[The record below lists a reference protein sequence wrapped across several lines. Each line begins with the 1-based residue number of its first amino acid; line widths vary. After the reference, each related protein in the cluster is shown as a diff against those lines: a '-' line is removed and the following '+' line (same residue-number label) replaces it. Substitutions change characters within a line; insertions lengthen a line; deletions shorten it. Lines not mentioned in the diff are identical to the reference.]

1 MALSTA
7 PKTTNFLSPL
17 GAKFTIK
24 KLPTVNFFVQ
34 RVSIPSMTVGE
45 FPIGT
50 PFSAKLQMPG
60 DLVTFGDL
68 VITFRVDENMDN
80 YIEIFNWIK
89 SISRIDDFDDS
100 KAWGNEV
107 SSPTSDDKVFSDAT
121 LVVLNSAMNPN
132 RYVRFTDCFPTSIS
146 DVPFDTT
153 LSDVDYVETTVTFK
167 FRKFDIETTG

>member
-17 GAKFTIK
+17 GAKFVIK

-34 RVSIPSMTVGE
+34 RVAIPSLTVGE

-89 SISRIDDFDDS
+89 SFTRIDNFNDS
-100 KAWGNEV
+100 TAWNNEADT
-107 SSPTSDDKVFSDAT
+107 SMSDDKVFSDGT
-121 LVVLNSAMNPN
+121 LTVLNSAMNPN
-132 RYVRFTDCFPTSIS
+132 RFITFTDMFPTSIS

-153 LSDVDYVETTVTFK
+153 LTDVDYVETTATFK
-167 FRKFDIETTG
+167 FRKFDIQTTG

>member
-34 RVSIPSMTVGE
+34 RVAIPSLTVGE

-68 VITFRVDENMDN
+68 VVTFRVDENMDN

-89 SISRIDDFDDS
+89 SITRIDDFDDS
-100 KAWGNEV
+100 KAWGNEA
-107 SSPTSDDKVFSDAT
+107 SSPTSDDKVFSDGT

-132 RYVRFTDCFPTSIS
+132 RYVRFTDMFPTSIS

-153 LSDVDYVETTVTFK
+153 LSDVDYVETTATFK

>member
-34 RVSIPSMTVGE
+34 RVAIPSLTVGE

-89 SISRIDDFDDS
+89 SFTRIDNFDDAT
-100 KAWGNEV
+100 AWGNEAG
-107 SSPTSDDKVFSDAT
+107 SPMSDDKVFSDAT
-121 LVVLNSAMNPN
+121 LTVLN
-132 RYVRFTDCFPTSIS
+132 
-146 DVPFDTT
+146 
-153 LSDVDYVETTVTFK
+153 LSL
-167 FRKFDIETTG
+167 IHI

>member
-34 RVSIPSMTVGE
+34 RVAIPSLTVGE

-80 YIEIFNWIK
+80 Y
-89 SISRIDDFDDS
+89 
-100 KAWGNEV
+100 
-107 SSPTSDDKVFSDAT
+107 
-121 LVVLNSAMNPN
+121 
-132 RYVRFTDCFPTSIS
+132 
-146 DVPFDTT
+146 T
-153 LSDVDYVETTVTFK
+153 LSIARFGTKMISLTYFIFK
-167 FRKFDIETTG
+167 IVYINEQCGGYLS